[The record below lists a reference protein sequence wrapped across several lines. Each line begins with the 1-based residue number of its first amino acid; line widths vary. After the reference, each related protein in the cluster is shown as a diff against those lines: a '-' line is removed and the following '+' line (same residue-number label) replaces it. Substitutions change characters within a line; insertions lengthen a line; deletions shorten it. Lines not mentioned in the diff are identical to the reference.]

1 LLNEKAFHEDLEN
14 NWAVVAE
21 AIQSV
26 LRREGFEKPYELLK
40 DLTRTNEGI
49 TEKSVKTFIDSLAIS
64 ESLKAELEGITPHNY
79 TGIQLVK

>member
-1 LLNEKAFHEDLEN
+1 MLNESAIQEELEN

-49 TEKSVKTFIDSLAIS
+49 TEKSVKTFIDGLKIS
-64 ESLKAELEGITPHNY
+64 EDLKAELKSITPQNY
-79 TGIQLVK
+79 TGIQLVN

>member
-1 LLNEKAFHEDLEN
+1 MLNEKAFHEDLEN

-49 TEKSVKTFIDSLAIS
+49 TEKSVKTFIDGLAIS
-64 ESLKAELEGITPHNY
+64 ENLKTELKAITPHNY